1 MKAFEYAAPTT
12 EAEVLEL
19 LSPDWGKTE
28 ILAGGTDLVGLM
40 KAMII
45 TPDRVVNI
53 KEVDTLRGIR
63 RTSQGVEIGAV
74 TNLDD
79 IHASQHLEPFPA
91 VRQVIDGLGSM
102 QIAAQGTIGGDL
114 CKRPNCWYFRNGF
127 GLLAK
132 RGALVADGDNR
143 YHAIFNNA
151 GPAKFVNGSRLAP
164 ALIALGA
171 FVRVIGPDP
180 DQQTEIPLA
189 EFYRTPRDENQR
201 ENVLLPSQLVA
212 DVVIPELGLSNAAYE
227 VKQGCGPEV
236 PMASAAAALRMEG
249 GRVTDA
255 RVVLGQVAPTP
266 WVSADA
272 RSALLG
278 QPVDETTAEAAAEAA
293 VRSATPLSQ
302 NAYKVQLARVAVKR
316 AILRAAG
323 HQTGGF

>member
-1 MKAFEYAAPTT
+1 MKAFQYAAPTT

-19 LSPDWGKTE
+19 LSPEWGKTE

-53 KEVDTLRGIR
+53 KEVPSLRGIR

-79 IHASQHLEPFPA
+79 VHDSPLLDEFPA
-91 VRQVIDGLGSM
+91 VRQVIANLGSM
-102 QIAAQGTIGGDL
+102 QLAAQGTIGGDL
-114 CKRPNCWYFRNGF
+114 CRRPVCWYFRNGF

-132 RGALVADGDNR
+132 RGALVAEGDNR

-151 GPAKFVNGSRLAP
+151 GPAKFVSGSRLAP

-171 FVRVIGPDP
+171 VVRVLGPEP
-180 DQQTEIPLA
+180 DRQTEIPLS

-201 ENVLLPSQLVA
+201 ENVLLPSQLVT
-212 DVVIPELGLSNAAYE
+212 DVVIPSSGMANATYE

-236 PMASAAAALRMEG
+236 PMASAAAALQIKG

-255 RVVLGQVAPTP
+255 RIVLGQVAPTP
-266 WVSADA
+266 WISAEA
-272 RSALLG
+272 RQALLG
-278 QPVDETTAEAAAEAA
+278 HGVNEVTAEAAAEAA
-293 VRSATPLSQ
+293 VRGATPLSQ

-323 HQTGGF
+323 HETGGF